1 MSLSKKIRFEV
12 FKRDSF
18 TCQYCGKAAPD
29 VILHVDHIEPRSKGG
44 SDDIINLVTSCRD
57 CNLGKSN
64 RKLDDDAVIKQRKR
78 QLDEL
83 QERREQ
89 LEMMMD
95 WQRSLIDLEAL
106 AVEDISSI
114 WSRLVPG
121 YHLNDTGIQKLRGL
135 LKTYKP
141 QEIIRA
147 MRLSVD
153 QYVKLSDGK
162 PIQKTVDRAFNKVS
176 GICYV
181 SRQEA
186 ERPYLKELYYIR
198 GILRNRLDYVDYGA
212 LELMESVVQAGVDVK
227 DIATFAKKACH
238 WSRFESQMEQWRD
251 NALGQD

>member
-1 MSLSKKIRFEV
+1 VSLSKKIRFEV

-44 SDDIINLVTSCRD
+44 SDDIINLVTSCCD